1 MLKWWGFNASFP
13 LLKASCF
20 SVKFRG
26 KLILA
31 STASR
36 PRPQQPLIMIYTASI
51 IFNSQIDWVEREW
64 TKKSTSPA
72 RGCWPQK
79 SWNVRFLVNF
89 QRLCSRGV
97 QCSSFT
103 NFWPFLGPFDEV
115 ASQVLHLGDV
125 PTQLHDGPRFLCVLF
140 VKFVHSLG
148 TYVLFTNDAT
158 LKVTGRFQES
168 GKT

>member
-1 MLKWWGFNASFP
+1 M
-13 LLKASCF
+13 
-20 SVKFRG
+20 
-26 KLILA
+26 ILA

-36 PRPQQPLIMIYTASI
+36 PRPQQPLIVIYTASI

-64 TKKSTSPA
+64 PKKSTSLA
-72 RGCWPQK
+72 SRLLASEKLKCEIFGQFSK
-79 SWNVRFLVNF
+79 VV
-89 QRLCSRGV
+89 QRRGV

-158 LKVTGRFQES
+158 LKVTGCFQES